1 MIKNISTS
9 ALKSLLYFGIAMGI
23 LLAIWLLMSK
33 LTNNE
38 IPSPT
43 DTLVTFKE
51 VIQNPLQNDP
61 DITGIGTK
69 LLSSLSRVAVGFG
82 LGCLVAI
89 PLGLIMGNSKTVMN
103 IFNPIVQLLKPV
115 SPLAWFPLGLAIFQN
130 SPKASVFMI
139 FICCIWPIVI
149 NTSFGV
155 ASIPNDHKNVSKAFG
170 FSIWKYITKI
180 MIPYTLPHIFTG
192 LKLSIGIAWMVIV
205 AGEMLSGGQGI
216 GYFVWEEGFNGGS
229 TAKILVAIII
239 IGIIGLLLDKLFSA
253 IQKKFSYID

>member
-170 FSIWKYITKI
+170 FSICKYITKI